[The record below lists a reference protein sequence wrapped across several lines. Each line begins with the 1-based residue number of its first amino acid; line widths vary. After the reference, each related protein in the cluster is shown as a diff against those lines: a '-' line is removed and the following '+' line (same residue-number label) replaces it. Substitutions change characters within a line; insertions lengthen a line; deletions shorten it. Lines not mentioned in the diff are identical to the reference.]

1 MAPRR
6 LARAAGPIAKPL
18 AGTRIFRLWSILRH
32 TGRTSG
38 KTYATPIVALHT
50 TDGFIIPLPFV
61 ALRAPSGF
69 TSPLPCGESTQWT
82 KNLVASGGG
91 SIRFAGRDYE
101 IADPRTLDTAEAA
114 GSLPRWVRFMSDHVV
129 GIHQF
134 VLVRRVSD

>member
-1 MAPRR
+1 MDTRR
-6 LARAAGPIAKPL
+6 LVRAVGPIAKPL
-18 AGTRIFRLWSILRH
+18 AGTRIFRLWSILSH

-38 KTYATPIVALHT
+38 KAYDTPIVALHT
-50 TDGFIIPLPFV
+50 TDGFIIPLPF
-61 ALRAPSGF
+61 
-69 TSPLPCGESTQWT
+69 GESTQWT

-101 IADPRTLDTAEAA
+101 IADPRRLDTAEAA
-114 GSLPRWVRFMSDHVV
+114 GYLPRWVRFMSDHVV